1 MLRFGLFG
9 AGRIGQVHART
20 ITGHPGTELV
30 AIFDPLR
37 DAAATLAATT
47 GASVAATPDE
57 ILTDDSIDA
66 VLIGSA
72 TPTHVDLI
80 IGAVKAGKKVLC
92 EKPIDLSLERVDE
105 CWAQIK
111 DLDPTVMIGF
121 NRRFDP
127 SFRAA
132 HARLAAGE
140 IGDLEQLVIISR
152 DPAPAPEAYITVSG
166 GIFRDMT
173 IHDFDLAR
181 AFLGDVVE
189 VFAAAANRI
198 EPYIAAAGD
207 VDSVMVT
214 LKSSNGTLCTIV
226 NSRRCAFGYDQRI
239 EVFGS
244 LGMLQ
249 VANQT
254 ATSVSASTAAGLGL
268 TDPAQDFF
276 LERYFPAYQAELGHF
291 VNAVAAGTP
300 PSPSFTDGRL
310 ALVLADAAAES
321 LRTNAAVSVLA

>member
-20 ITGHPGTELV
+20 ITAHPDTELA
-30 AIFDPLR
+30 AIYDPFG
-37 DAAATLAATT
+37 DAAATLATST
-47 GASVAATPDE
+47 GGRVAATPEE
-57 ILTDDSIDA
+57 IFADDSIGA
-66 VLIGSA
+66 VLIASA

-92 EKPIDLSLERVDE
+92 EKPIDLSVDRVDE
-105 CWAQIK
+105 CWEQIK
-111 DLDPTVMIGF
+111 DLDPTVMLGF

-127 SFRAA
+127 SFNGA

-152 DPAPAPEAYITVSG
+152 DPAPAPEAYIKVSG

-173 IHDFDLAR
+173 IHDFDMAR
-181 AFLGDVVE
+181 FFLGDVVE
-189 VFAAAANRI
+189 VFATAANRI
-198 EPYIAAAGD
+198 EPYIADAGD

-254 ATSVSASTAAGLGL
+254 ATSVVASTAAGLAQ

-276 LERYFPAYQAELGHF
+276 LERYLPAYQAELGHF
-291 VNAVAAGTP
+291 VNAVTCGTQ

-310 ALVLADAAAES
+310 ALVLADAAYES
-321 LRTNAAVSVLA
+321 LRTGAAVRVDA

>member
-140 IGDLEQLVIISR
+140 IEDLEQLVIISR
-152 DPAPAPEAYITVSG
+152 DPAPLPRRTSPCP
-166 GIFRDMT
+166 
-173 IHDFDLAR
+173 
-181 AFLGDVVE
+181 
-189 VFAAAANRI
+189 AA
-198 EPYIAAAGD
+198 
-207 VDSVMVT
+207 
-214 LKSSNGTLCTIV
+214 SS
-226 NSRRCAFGYDQRI
+226 
-239 EVFGS
+239 
-244 LGMLQ
+244 
-249 VANQT
+249 
-254 ATSVSASTAAGLGL
+254 AT
-268 TDPAQDFF
+268 
-276 LERYFPAYQAELGHF
+276 
-291 VNAVAAGTP
+291 
-300 PSPSFTDGRL
+300 
-310 ALVLADAAAES
+310 
-321 LRTNAAVSVLA
+321 